1 MKQQQTQPFRFF
13 PRGGE
18 AFILELTKATVGHLH
33 IRERQKYADLLLEV
47 RCTCAKDTK
56 QKFLWSFP
64 KRTSHPWSCKPNRS
78 LESGHYLSKKVSC
91 SRKSIAESIDN
102 ARSKLSP
109 AKPWEVFHHHWRERW
124 HLHELWSLQNCC
136 EMILLAGESSVMGK
150 QCSQMCGIGKG
161 GAQCRLTCDFP
172 VKSGSWICLIKFG
185 DTFADVVWEI
195 VLCSG
200 FFWKHNFGVGL
211 YVWCVCVCER
221 ESVFACVCMHACIFW
236 CVRFQSTCM
245 LGFMRHASAGSASLT
260 SNVKLVAWCWNME
273 WPCDNKCSLLYYL
286 LHEKSETELTAGVP
300 KKDPKHT
307 SMIWIFVAWEKNKKE
322 KKEHDLDWKWCT

>member
-1 MKQQQTQPFRFF
+1 M
-13 PRGGE
+13 
-18 AFILELTKATVGHLH
+18 A
-33 IRERQKYADLLLEV
+33 Y
-47 RCTCAKDTK
+47 C
-56 QKFLWSFP
+56 
-64 KRTSHPWSCKPNRS
+64 
-78 LESGHYLSKKVSC
+78 
-91 SRKSIAESIDN
+91 
-102 ARSKLSP
+102 
-109 AKPWEVFHHHWRERW
+109 HHWRERW

-172 VKSGSWICLIKFG
+172 VKSGSWIYLIKFG

-221 ESVFACVCMHACIFW
+221 ESVFACVCMHACIFWCVRFQSTCMLGFMKYMCVWVCVCVSVHTSACMLACIFW